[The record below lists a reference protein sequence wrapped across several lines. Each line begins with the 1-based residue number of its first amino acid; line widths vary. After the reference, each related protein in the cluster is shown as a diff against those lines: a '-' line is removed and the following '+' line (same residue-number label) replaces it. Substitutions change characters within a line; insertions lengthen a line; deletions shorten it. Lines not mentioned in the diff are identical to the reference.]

1 MNPEDVAA
9 LGEARDHREVEA
21 LLSFCRECLER
32 KGYPP
37 AYAETTAFALVEAD
51 ARGIFTHGAAGGTG
65 LDEALARTGVAAT
78 VDVAAVPR
86 RLEQRYPTIGVIDAR
101 GAPGHYTSRM
111 AIEWV
116 RELAGTHGMAKVY
129 VFDANH
135 FGAAGIWAE
144 EIASDRRPPPAC
156 ASWAT
161 TASGWIIRAAP
172 PWAASTGS
180 GPIPTRTAFRTGTA
194 SSPSTW
200 PTPSWRRRSA
210 TSTSR
215 KGSRRA

>member
-78 VDVAAVPR
+78 GGVGAGAR
-86 RLEQRYPTIGVIDAR
+86 RLEPRSPTIGVIDACG
-101 GAPGHYTSRM
+101 GAGHYHPR
-111 AIEWV
+111 
-116 RELAGTHGMAKVY
+116 LA
-129 VFDANH
+129 
-135 FGAAGIWAE
+135 
-144 EIASDRRPPPAC
+144 C
-156 ASWAT
+156 
-161 TASGWIIRAAP
+161 GW
-172 PWAASTGS
+172 G
-180 GPIPTRTAFRTGTA
+180 
-194 SSPSTW
+194 
-200 PTPSWRRRSA
+200 
-210 TSTSR
+210 
-215 KGSRRA
+215 